1 MRLKKVKGA
10 DVIVKESNYIIKL
23 PNEYKEHWQDVF
35 ENKNPIHIEIGMGKG
50 NFIIGMAKKFPNI
63 NFIGIEMYDSVLV
76 RAVQKLD
83 ELEEPLQNLKLIQ
96 MDAIEI
102 DEVFKNE
109 VSLIYLNFSDPWP
122 KKRHTKRRLTSKEFL
137 QRYDGIFKNENI
149 IFQKTDNNDLF
160 EFSME
165 SLQDYGYILK
175 NVTRDLHSESFED
188 NVQTE
193 YEEKFSKNDVK
204 INRLEAYKEI
214 RK

>member
-10 DVIVKESNYIIKL
+10 DIIVGESDYIIKE
-23 PNEYKEHWQDVF
+23 PKNYKSKWREVF
-35 ENKNPIHIEIGMGKG
+35 ENDNPIHIEIGMGKG
-50 NFIIGMAKKFPNI
+50 NFIIGMAEKYSNI

-83 ELEEPLQNLKLIQ
+83 EREKEIPNLRLIK
-96 MDAIEI
+96 MDATEIE
-102 DEVFKNE
+102 EVFEKE

-137 QRYDGIFKNENI
+137 ERYDSIFKNEKI

-165 SLQDYGYILK
+165 SLQEYGYNLK
-175 NVTRDLHSESFED
+175 NVTRDLHSENIQD

-193 YEEKFSKNDVK
+193 YEEKFSSNGVK
-204 INRLEAYKEI
+204 INRLEAYKNS
-214 RK
+214 

>member
-1 MRLKKVKGA
+1 MRLKKVKDA
-10 DVIVKESNYIIKL
+10 DVIVDASDYIMKEPKNYKSKW
-23 PNEYKEHWQDVF
+23 KEIF
-35 ENKNPIHIEIGMGKG
+35 EDDNPIHIEIGMGKG
-50 NFIIGMAKKFPNI
+50 NFIIGMAQKYPNI

-83 ELEEPLQNLKLIQ
+83 EFEEKIPNLRLIK

-102 DEVFKNE
+102 EEVFEKE

-122 KKRHTKRRLTSKEFL
+122 KKRHAKRRLTSREFL
-137 QRYDGIFKNENI
+137 ERYDSIFENEKV

-165 SLQDYGYILK
+165 SLEEYGYTLK
-175 NVTRDLHSESFED
+175 NVTRDLHNENFED

-193 YEEKFSKNDVK
+193 YEEKFSASGIK
-204 INRLEAYKEI
+204 INRLEAYKY
-214 RK
+214 